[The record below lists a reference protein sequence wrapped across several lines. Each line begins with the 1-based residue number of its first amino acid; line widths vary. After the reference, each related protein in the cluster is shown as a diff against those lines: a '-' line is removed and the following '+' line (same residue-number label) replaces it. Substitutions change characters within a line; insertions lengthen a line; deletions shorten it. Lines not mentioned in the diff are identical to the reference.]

1 MHSVRSANHRKPL
14 RRYFLVIRS
23 PDPPFS
29 TSAVPPCSPHASY
42 IGAQGMVTSES
53 RSFPLRRLPSEFVP
67 HRLFRSENYDPGN
80 PVLQLSNVSGP
91 VPLLERLQNLGLE
104 PGSRTPKVARKLLH
118 KVLTKLRYILLSL
131 SQWQ

>member
-29 TSAVPPCSPHASY
+29 TSAVPPRPPHASY

-53 RSFPLRRLPSEFVP
+53 SSFPLRRLPPELVP
-67 HRLFRSENYDPGN
+67 HRLFQTENYEPVN
-80 PVLQLSNVSGP
+80 PVLQHTKETKP

-104 PGSRTPKVARKLLH
+104 PGS
-118 KVLTKLRYILLSL
+118 
-131 SQWQ
+131 